1 MWRKWAGERQEVL
14 AVYQLEDVQ
23 QPEGVE
29 GGKRRKGRIER

>member
-23 QPEGVE
+23 QPEG
-29 GGKRRKGRIER
+29 GRGKKKTKGED